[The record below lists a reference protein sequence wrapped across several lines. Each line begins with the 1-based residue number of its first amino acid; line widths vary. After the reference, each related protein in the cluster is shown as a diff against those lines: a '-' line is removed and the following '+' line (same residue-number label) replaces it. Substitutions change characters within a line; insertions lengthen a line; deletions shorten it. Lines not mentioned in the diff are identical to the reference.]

1 MRIQTLDVQDGVQP
15 VIAGP
20 GSAPI
25 KANVYGIANECTE
38 GIPDNR
44 DKGQGFVQ
52 IGDDLNKRNQ
62 NGRSLALTYGGGVD
76 VLEEADGRQVLN

>member
-20 GSAPI
+20 GFAPI
-25 KANVYGIANECTE
+25 KGNVYGIANECTE

-44 DKGQGFVQ
+44 DKG
-52 IGDDLNKRNQ
+52 
-62 NGRSLALTYGGGVD
+62 
-76 VLEEADGRQVLN
+76 

>member
-1 MRIQTLDVQDGVQP
+1 MRIDTLQRDVPNGVQP

-20 GSAPI
+20 GKAPI

-44 DKGQGFVQ
+44 INQGFAQ
-52 IGDDLNKRNQ
+52 ISNTRNA
-62 NGRSLALTYGGGVD
+62 GK
-76 VLEEADGRQVLN
+76 

>member
-1 MRIQTLDVQDGVQP
+1 MVWRSAVIALFLGATSAMRIQTLDVQDGVQP

-20 GSAPI
+20 GFAPI

-44 DKGQGFVQ
+44 DKG
-52 IGDDLNKRNQ
+52 
-62 NGRSLALTYGGGVD
+62 
-76 VLEEADGRQVLN
+76 